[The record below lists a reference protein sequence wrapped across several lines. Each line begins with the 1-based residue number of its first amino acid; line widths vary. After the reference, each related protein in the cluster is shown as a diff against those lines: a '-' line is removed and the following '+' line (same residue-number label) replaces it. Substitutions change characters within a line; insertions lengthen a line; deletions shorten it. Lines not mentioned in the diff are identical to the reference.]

1 MRPVRPFNKCQ
12 AKMKFAMNRKHG
24 QQMEMELDMSWL
36 QPEFPHSSWKKIMEK
51 RNKKKNMKN
60 SSMYKTKYAQKL
72 SPPSKAVDEVEKKEG
87 YKIRDDWVVSGN

>member
-36 QPEFPHSSWKKIMEK
+36 QPELPHSNWKKLWEK
-51 RNKKKNMKN
+51 EKKNKIW
-60 SSMYKTKYAQKL
+60 KPAQC
-72 SPPSKAVDEVEKKEG
+72 
-87 YKIRDDWVVSGN
+87 I